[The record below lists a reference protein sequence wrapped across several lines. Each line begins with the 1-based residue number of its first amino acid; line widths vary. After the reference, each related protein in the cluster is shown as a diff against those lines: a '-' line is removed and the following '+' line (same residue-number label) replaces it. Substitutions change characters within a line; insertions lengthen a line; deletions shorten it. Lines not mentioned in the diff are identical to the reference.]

1 MFGKNRNTRHDLT
14 DAEVI
19 EGIQSNNGSV
29 EKTFY
34 LSCQKYFKERR
45 AGVFDHKSGAQ
56 EAQDLF
62 QDSFLML
69 WQEIQARR
77 IYVRDNYAWRTDRS
91 GKNRKMSASL
101 KTYLMA
107 IAKYKNYEL
116 LREEEIYVA
125 EPANAPDTPNTLEEE
140 ADEYTSEWIVE
151 QCVNTLPPRCKHILT
166 LFYYEG
172 KSLDE
177 ILAIRNENQSKDGLK
192 TGKSKCMKT
201 LKEKILNQ
209 FKLYNLK
216 PYGYEY

>member
-1 MFGKNRNTRHDLT
+1 MFRFTRNKKQPELSDT
-14 DAEVI
+14 EVI
-19 EGIQSNNGSV
+19 EGLQHNDRSV
-29 EKTFY
+29 ERSFY
-34 LSCQKYFKERR
+34 LSCQRYFKDRR
-45 AGVFDHKSGAQ
+45 SGVFDQSEGAQ
-56 EAQDLF
+56 EEQDLF
-62 QDSFLML
+62 QDSFLSL

-91 GKNRKMSASL
+91 GNDRRMSASL

-107 IAKYKNYEL
+107 IAKYKNYEM
-116 LREEEIYVA
+116 LREEDLYVS
-125 EPANAPDTPNTLEEE
+125 EQSNISDKPMEE
-140 ADEYTSEWIVE
+140 ADEDTSQWIVE
-151 QCVNTLPPRCKHILT
+151 QCVNMLPPRCKEILT

-201 LKEKILNQ
+201 LKEKITSQ

-216 PYGYEY
+216 PYGYV